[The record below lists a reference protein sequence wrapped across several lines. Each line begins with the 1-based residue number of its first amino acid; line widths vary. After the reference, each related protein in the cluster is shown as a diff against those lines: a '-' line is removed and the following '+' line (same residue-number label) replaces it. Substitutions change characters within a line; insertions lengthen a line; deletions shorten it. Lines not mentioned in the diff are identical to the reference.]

1 MGRREILSPARTG
14 KENKMIRISEKQKEQ
29 IKKLLSQMTIE
40 EKIGQMN
47 QESVSIVGGF
57 DVSFEELIEMMTDGR
72 ISQDEFEK
80 IMRTAEQDYHEADIR
95 AGRVGSL
102 MVQNPEKCNE
112 LQKIAVE
119 ESRLGIPLLFGLD
132 VIHGFR
138 TVYPIAI
145 AEACAFDTDLFERT
159 ARMAAKESRT
169 QGVNWHFAPMLDIA
183 RDARWGRV
191 SEGPGEDPYLV
202 SCFAKAKVRGL
213 QNDTSSPEHYVA
225 ACLKHFAA
233 YGACEAGR
241 DYNTVSMAPSMLY
254 NNYLPPFAAA
264 VEEGAAT
271 VMAAF
276 HDLNGVPCTVNAFL
290 LKTILKENFGFDG
303 FVVSDANAIR
313 ECVTHGIA
321 EDEEAAGVMAVKA
334 GLDMD
339 MGTQIYKNCL
349 QQAVTDGRLLE
360 KVIDEAVERILT
372 VKMWLGLF
380 EHPYVEKGNM
390 CRYEVLPREH
400 IALAREA
407 GWKSA
412 VLLKNEGHLLPLDKK
427 KKISLVGSL
436 ADKKDEVAGAWA
448 ISYRTSDCVS
458 IKEGFENAGAN
469 VRFFPCGGPDME
481 LEEEEIKRA
490 AAYGDV
496 IVAAVGETAAMSGE
510 AASKADL
517 TLCGRQRELLEKLL
531 ATGKPVVALL
541 MNGRPLALHWEAE
554 HIPAILECWHM
565 GVQMGNAVADLIFGA
580 VNPQGRLSVSFPQ
593 MTGQCPVYYNHMN
606 TGRPGGKS
614 KFTSRYLDV
623 TEKPEFPFGYGLSYT
638 EYQYSNLTI
647 REECDRL
654 TVNVEVENT
663 GFVTGTETVQ
673 LYMRDVT
680 ASIVRPVKELKGFEK
695 VTLEPGE
702 KRQITLHLKKE
713 EMGFYNNQGEYRRED
728 GVFSIY
734 TGGNSRDCLKQ
745 DIYLTF

>member
-1 MGRREILSPARTG
+1 
-14 KENKMIRISEKQKEQ
+14 MIRISDKQKEW
-29 IKKLLSQMTIE
+29 IKKLLSQMTLE

-57 DVSFEELIEMMTDGR
+57 DVPFEELIEMVTDGR
-72 ISQDEFEK
+72 ISQEAFEK
-80 IMRTAEQDYHEADIR
+80 IMSTAAQDYHEADIR

-102 MVQNPEKCNE
+102 MVQNPRKCNE

-145 AEACAFDTDLFERT
+145 AEACAFDMDLFERT

-169 QGVNWHFAPMLDIA
+169 QGVNWHFAPMLDVA

-202 SCFAKAKVRGL
+202 SCFARAKVRGL
-213 QNDTSSPEHYVA
+213 QNDTSSPENYVA
-225 ACLKHFAA
+225 ACLKHFVA

-241 DYNTVSMAPSMLY
+241 DYNTVSMAHSMLC

-276 HDLNGVPCTVNAFL
+276 HDLNGVPCTVNAGIL
-290 LKTILKENFGFDG
+290 RTMLKENYGFDG

-321 EDEEAAGVMAVKA
+321 ADEEAAGQTAVKA

-339 MGTQIYKNCL
+339 MGTQIYKKHL
-349 QQAVTDGRLLE
+349 KQAVADGRLSE
-360 KVIDEAVERILT
+360 KLIDEAVERILT

-380 EHPYVEKGNM
+380 EHPYVEERSM
-390 CRYEVLPREH
+390 DRYEVLPREH
-400 IALAREA
+400 LALAREA
-407 GWKSA
+407 GCKSA
-412 VLLKNEGHLLPLDKK
+412 VLLKNEGHLLPLHKK
-427 KKISLVGSL
+427 TKISLVGSL
-436 ADKKDEVAGAWA
+436 ADKKEEVAGAWA
-448 ISYRTSDCVS
+448 ISYRTNDCVS

-469 VRFFPCGGPDME
+469 VRYFPCGGPDTE
-481 LEEEEIKRA
+481 LEEEEIKKA
-490 AAYGDV
+490 ASYGDV
-496 IVAAVGETAAMSGE
+496 IVAVVGETAAMSGE

-517 TLCGRQRELLEKLL
+517 TLPGKQRELLEKLL
-531 ATGKPVVALL
+531 ATGKPVAVLL

-554 HIPAILECWHM
+554 HIPAILECWQM
-565 GVQMGNAVADLIFGA
+565 GVEMGNAVADLVFGA

-593 MTGQCPVYYNHMN
+593 VTGQCPIYYNHPN

-623 TEKPEFPFGYGLSYT
+623 TEQPEFPFGFGLSYT
-638 EYQYSNLTI
+638 EYQYHNLTV
-647 REECDRL
+647 REEGDRL
-654 TVNVEVENT
+654 VVCVEVENT
-663 GFVTGTETVQ
+663 GTITGTETVQ

-702 KRQITLHLKKE
+702 RREIILCLKKE
-713 EMGFYNNQGEYRRED
+713 EMGFYNNEGEYRLED
-728 GVFSIY
+728 GVFTIY
-734 TGGNSRDCLKQ
+734 AGGNARDCLKQ
-745 DIYLTF
+745 DLYITF